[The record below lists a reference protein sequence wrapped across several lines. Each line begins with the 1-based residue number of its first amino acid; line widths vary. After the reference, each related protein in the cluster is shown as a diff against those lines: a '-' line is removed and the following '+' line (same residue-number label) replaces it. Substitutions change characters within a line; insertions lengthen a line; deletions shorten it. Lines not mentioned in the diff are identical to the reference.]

1 LHGEPD
7 PGADPSQPA
16 RLAVDLPAN
25 GPRQDYMRASL
36 RLSPDG
42 ILVATPAVNQDSSLV
57 KTMARADGLIVRA
70 PHAQPAK
77 TGEACR
83 VISFKG
89 LGV

>member
-16 RLAVDLPAN
+16 RLAVALPAN

-42 ILVATPAVNQDSSLV
+42 ILVATPAAAQDSSLV
-57 KTMARADGLIVRA
+57 KTMARADGLIVRPVRA
-70 PHAQPAK
+70 EPAK
-77 TGEACR
+77 AGDACR
-83 VISFKG
+83 VIPFHG